1 MSPLVARQ
9 TRIIQIKW
17 FRKWIFS
24 YDSECCDE
32 EDDSDD
38 ILPLQYEGEV
48 EGMS

>member
-17 FRKWIFS
+17 FRKWMFP
-24 YDSECCDE
+24 YDSEGCGE
-32 EDDSDD
+32 EDGDD
-38 ILPLQYEGEV
+38 VLPLQYEGEV